1 MLATMTNSLKTVYQP
16 PNNYIWNRS
25 VSHHTNT
32 DIILETANGAPSH
45 AFAINDI
52 SENFSVECWTLPK
65 NIYTHFL
72 QPNVIA
78 PSLATTRWCIGGE
91 EREEI

>member
-45 AFAINDI
+45 AFASMIFPKI
-52 SENFSVECWTLPK
+52 SL
-65 NIYTHFL
+65 
-72 QPNVIA
+72 
-78 PSLATTRWCIGGE
+78 
-91 EREEI
+91 